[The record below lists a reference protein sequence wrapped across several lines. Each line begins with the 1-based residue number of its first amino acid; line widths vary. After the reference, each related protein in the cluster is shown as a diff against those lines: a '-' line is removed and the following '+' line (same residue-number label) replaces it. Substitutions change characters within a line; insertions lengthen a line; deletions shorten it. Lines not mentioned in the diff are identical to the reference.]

1 MPTSSIAVIF
11 AFYSPFGK
19 SYFVFRG
26 TISQMTE
33 NTLAD
38 APVSG
43 NASFRVSAG
52 TATAVGGNGID
63 RM

>member
-1 MPTSSIAVIF
+1 
-11 AFYSPFGK
+11 
-19 SYFVFRG
+19 
-26 TISQMTE
+26 MTE

-52 TATAVGGNGID
+52 TATAVGGKGIG